1 MGTEPRQ
8 PDGPFGALPFHED
21 ELLAYVEG
29 ELPAARQGEL
39 TAFLESRPELRRTLN
54 GMRKDRLILSE
65 VGDAVAPDGLLDEAL
80 AVIEREALF
89 GGEGGV
95 ADPAPI
101 PIVKARS
108 PRRLQA
114 FAMAAGFLLVA
125 GGASYWISVLVK
137 PVAAPPAGPPS
148 LVIAESTPG
157 ITDRKAASAAPEQP
171 GAGNPEADL
180 PAIAGASN
188 AEPGDEIKV
197 ADATISEGAPSSG
210 RAGPSG
216 IGSRSYPVAT
226 ILPERA
232 VELALE
238 GRLAIRLSPQA
249 GRWGYPDARTEDA
262 AADLVGPRQP
272 TLESDRPP
280 TDPLVIEI
288 PATVGAMTELYSTL
302 LEDFAGEVSFEE
314 LLEAYDFGPR
324 GVEDPISRFFEDE
337 PAAPRITVP
346 VLIDERP

>member
-8 PDGPFGALPFHED
+8 PDDPFGGLPFHEG

-39 TAFLESRPELRRTLN
+39 AAFLESRPELRRTLN
-54 GMRKDRLILSE
+54 GMRRDRLILGE
-65 VGDAVAPDGLLDEAL
+65 VGEAVAPEGLLDEAL

-101 PIVKARS
+101 PTVKSRPS
-108 PRRLQA
+108 LRFQA

-125 GGASYWISVLVK
+125 GGASYWISLLVK
-137 PVAAPPAGPPS
+137 PVPALPAGPSQVAVADPEPT
-148 LVIAESTPG
+148 LDKPRIALATPTPPTPVTSE
-157 ITDRKAASAAPEQP
+157 IDVPMIPP
-171 GAGNPEADL
+171 GNDTE
-180 PAIAGASN
+180 PA
-188 AEPGDEIKV
+188 AEPVV
-197 ADATISEGAPSSG
+197 ADASVSNDETSSG
-210 RAGPSG
+210 ADRPSG

-238 GRLAIRLSPQA
+238 GRLAIRLSPRA
-249 GRWGYPDARTEDA
+249 GRWGYPEARTEDGA
-262 AADLVGPRQP
+262 TDFVGPMAFGDSHHP
-272 TLESDRPP
+272 SA
-280 TDPLVIEI
+280 DPVVIEI

-302 LEDFAGEVSFEE
+302 FEDFAGEVSFEE
-314 LLEAYDFGPR
+314 LPEAYGFAAAPGD
-324 GVEDPISRFFEDE
+324 DPIARFFEDE
-337 PAAPRITVP
+337 PFAPRLAVP
-346 VLIDERP
+346 LLVDEHP